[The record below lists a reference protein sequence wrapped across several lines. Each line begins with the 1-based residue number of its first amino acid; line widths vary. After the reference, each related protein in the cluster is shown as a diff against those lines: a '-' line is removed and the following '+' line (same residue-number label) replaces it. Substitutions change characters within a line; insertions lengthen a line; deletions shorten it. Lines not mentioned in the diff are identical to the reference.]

1 MALTIDARKACV
13 KERTMDLSQ
22 IAASIT
28 VHRGQPLRVED
39 GAGRRIT
46 VLQGHLWIT
55 QDRDPRDVV
64 ISAGQ
69 DFVLDRP
76 GLAVLSALDGDARVT
91 A

>member
-1 MALTIDARKACV
+1 
-13 KERTMDLSQ
+13 MDLSQ
-22 IAASIT
+22 MAASIP
-28 VHRGQPLRVED
+28 VYSGKPLRVAD

-46 VLQGHLWIT
+46 VLQGKVWIT

-64 ISAGQ
+64 RVAGE

-76 GLAVLSALDGDARVT
+76 GLAVITALAGDARVT